1 MRAALAEALGTGFLL
16 IAVVGSGIMGES
28 LSGGNTGLA
37 LLANALTTGFAL
49 YALITVL
56 GPVSG
61 AQFNPAVTLYMTLR
75 GEMAAAT
82 AAAYIAAQ
90 IAGGI
95 LGVWLTHVMF
105 DLPVLQLSGTAR
117 TGLPQW
123 VSEVVAT
130 FGLLF
135 VIVGGLA
142 QARAQVPALVG
153 AWIAG
158 AYWFTSST
166 SFANS
171 AVTIARALS
180 DTFAGILPTHAPAF
194 IVAQAAGVALALIV
208 LPRLFPR

>member
-180 DTFAGILPTHAPAF
+180 DTFAGILPAHAPAF
-194 IVAQAAGVALALIV
+194 IAAQAAGVALALIV

>member
-37 LLANALTTGFAL
+37 LLANALATGFAL

-180 DTFAGILPTHAPAF
+180 DTFAGILPAHAPAF
-194 IVAQAAGVALALIV
+194 IAAQAAGVALALIV